1 MTNLSNISY
10 DDYLEFEDT
19 LIHFGVKGLAGN
31 NAVKNFERHKQS

>member
-19 LIHFGVKGLAGN
+19 LMHSLSCMLD
-31 NAVKNFERHKQS
+31 EETTR